1 MAIDDV
7 LANLDAKTRARVAS
21 ASEISIEKQETP
33 SVALNIGLNGG
44 LAYGRQT
51 LLWGNKSAGKSTFC
65 MGLIAKAQERGK
77 SALWIDAERTFDPL
91 WAEKHGVD
99 TKALRVSEAAS
110 VSSFVDD
117 SINFMKAGIDII
129 VVDSITALL
138 PASYYADK
146 DELKDFEKTG
156 QIGGIARDLSR
167 AIPMIS
173 GVNEK
178 TLVIFI
184 SQQRNMINSMYTAV
198 APTGGFAPKFY
209 SSTIIKLW
217 SSDSDGKA
225 IKGEIQSGD
234 KILQGNIG
242 REVQWEIQNNK
253 LGPQSV
259 MGKYDFYYRGDN
271 LGIDSVGEIVDLS
284 EAYGLIAKSGA
295 WYKFN
300 GQTLQGRTG
309 VVKYLRENKTE
320 AEALIKEIYEKS
332 R

>member
-7 LANLDAKTRARVAS
+7 LSNLDAKTRARVAA

-33 SVALNIGLNGG
+33 SIALNIGLNGG

-65 MGLIAKAQERGK
+65 MGLIAKAQEQGK

-99 TKALRVSEAAS
+99 TKQLRVSEAAS

-129 VVDSITALL
+129 IVDSITALL

-271 LGIDSVGEIVDLS
+271 LGIDSIGEVVDLS
-284 EAYGLIAKSGA
+284 EAYGLITKSGA

-300 GQTLQGRTG
+300 DQTLQGRTG
-309 VVKYLRENKTE
+309 VVKYLRENKDQ
-320 AEALIKEIYEKS
+320 ADALVKEIYEKS

>member
-7 LANLDAKTRARVAS
+7 LANLDAKTRSRIAA

-65 MGLIAKAQERGK
+65 MGLIAKAQEQGK

-99 TKALRVSEAAS
+99 TKELRVSEAAS

-284 EAYGLIAKSGA
+284 EAYGLITKSGA

-309 VVKYLRENKTE
+309 VVKYLRENKAE

>member
-7 LANLDAKTRARVAS
+7 LANLDAKTRARVAA

-33 SVALNIGLNGG
+33 SIALNIGLNGG

-65 MGLIAKAQERGK
+65 MGLIAKAQEQGK

-99 TKALRVSEAAS
+99 TKQLRVSEAAS

-271 LGIDSVGEIVDLS
+271 LGIDSIGEIVDLS
-284 EAYGLIAKSGA
+284 EAYGLITKSGA

-300 GQTLQGRTG
+300 DQTLQGRTG
-309 VVKYLRENKTE
+309 VVKYLRENKDQ
-320 AEALIKEIYEKS
+320 ADALVKEIYEKS

>member
-7 LANLDAKTRARVAS
+7 LANLDAKTRARVAA
-21 ASEISIEKQETP
+21 ASEISIQKQETP
-33 SVALNIGLNGG
+33 SVGLNIGLNGG

-65 MGLIAKAQERGK
+65 MGLIAKAQQQGK

-91 WAEKHGVD
+91 WAEQHGVD
-99 TKALRVSEAAS
+99 TKELRVSEAAS

-184 SQQRNMINSMYTAV
+184 SQQRNMINSYLLTL
-198 APTGGFAPKFY
+198 
-209 SSTIIKLW
+209 SS
-217 SSDSDGKA
+217 
-225 IKGEIQSGD
+225 
-234 KILQGNIG
+234 
-242 REVQWEIQNNK
+242 
-253 LGPQSV
+253 
-259 MGKYDFYYRGDN
+259 
-271 LGIDSVGEIVDLS
+271 LS
-284 EAYGLIAKSGA
+284 LS
-295 WYKFN
+295 FFC
-300 GQTLQGRTG
+300 
-309 VVKYLRENKTE
+309 V
-320 AEALIKEIYEKS
+320 
-332 R
+332 

>member
-7 LANLDAKTRARVAS
+7 LSNLDAKTRARVAA

-33 SVALNIGLNGG
+33 SIALNIGLNGG

-65 MGLIAKAQERGK
+65 MGLIAKAQEQGK

-99 TKALRVSEAAS
+99 TKQLRVSEAAS

-129 VVDSITALL
+129 IVDSITALL

-271 LGIDSVGEIVDLS
+271 LGIDSIGEIVDLS
-284 EAYGLIAKSGA
+284 EAYGLITKSGA

-300 GQTLQGRTG
+300 DQTLQGRTG
-309 VVKYLRENKTE
+309 VVKYLRENKDQ
-320 AEALIKEIYEKS
+320 ADALVKEIYEKS

>member
-7 LANLDAKTRARVAS
+7 LANLDAKTRARVAA
-21 ASEISIEKQETP
+21 ASEISIQKQETP
-33 SVALNIGLNGG
+33 SVGLNIGLNGG

-65 MGLIAKAQERGK
+65 MGLIAKAQQQGK

-91 WAEKHGVD
+91 WAEQHGVD
-99 TKALRVSEAAS
+99 TKELRVSEAAS

-234 KILQGNIG
+234 KIIQGNIG

-259 MGKYDFYYRGDN
+259 MGKYDFYYRGDH
-271 LGIDSVGEIVDLS
+271 LGIDSIGEIVDLS
-284 EAYGLIAKSGA
+284 EAYGLISKSGA

-309 VVKYLRENKTE
+309 VVKYLRENKDQ
-320 AEALIKEIYEKS
+320 AEELIKEIYEKS

>member
-7 LANLDAKTRARVAS
+7 LSNLDAKTRARVAA

-33 SVALNIGLNGG
+33 SIALNIGLNGG

-65 MGLIAKAQERGK
+65 MGLIAKAQEQGK

-99 TKALRVSEAAS
+99 TKQLRVSEAAS

-129 VVDSITALL
+129 IVDSITALL

-173 GVNEK
+173 GVDEK

-271 LGIDSVGEIVDLS
+271 LGIDSIGEIVDLS
-284 EAYGLIAKSGA
+284 EAYGLITKSGA

-300 GQTLQGRTG
+300 DQTLQGRTG
-309 VVKYLRENKTE
+309 VVKYLRENKDQ
-320 AEALIKEIYEKS
+320 ADALVKEIYEKS

>member
-7 LANLDAKTRARVAS
+7 LANLDAKTRARVAA

-33 SVALNIGLNGG
+33 SIALNIGLNGG

-65 MGLIAKAQERGK
+65 MGLIAKAQEQGK

-99 TKALRVSEAAS
+99 TKQLRVSEAAS

-271 LGIDSVGEIVDLS
+271 LGIDSIGEVVDLS
-284 EAYGLIAKSGA
+284 EAYGLITKSGA

-300 GQTLQGRTG
+300 DQTLQGRTG
-309 VVKYLRENKTE
+309 VVKYLRENKDQ
-320 AEALIKEIYEKS
+320 ADALVKEIYEKS

>member
-7 LANLDAKTRARVAS
+7 LANLDAKTRARVAA
-21 ASEISIEKQETP
+21 ASEISIQKQETP
-33 SVALNIGLNGG
+33 SVGLNIGLNGG

-65 MGLIAKAQERGK
+65 MGLIAKAQQQGK

-99 TKALRVSEAAS
+99 TKELRVSEAAS

-129 VVDSITALL
+129 VVDSITALH

-234 KILQGNIG
+234 KIIQGNIG

-271 LGIDSVGEIVDLS
+271 LGIDSIGEIVDLS
-284 EAYGLIAKSGA
+284 EAYGLISKSGA

-309 VVKYLRENKTE
+309 VVKYLRENKDQ
-320 AEALIKEIYEKS
+320 AEELIKEIYEKS

>member
-7 LANLDAKTRARVAS
+7 LANLDAKTRARVAA
-21 ASEISIEKQETP
+21 ASEISIQKQETP
-33 SVALNIGLNGG
+33 SVGLNIGLNGG

-65 MGLIAKAQERGK
+65 MGLIAKAQQQGK

-91 WAEKHGVD
+91 WAEQHGVD
-99 TKALRVSEAAS
+99 TKELRVSEAAS

-225 IKGEIQSGD
+225 IKGEIKSGD

-284 EAYGLIAKSGA
+284 EAYGLINKSGA

-309 VVKYLRENKTE
+309 VVKYLRENKDQ